1 MSRGAAAIHQS
12 SAYFTPHGSKSVYRY
27 ATSEDKWFELPQCP
41 FENSGLVVIDGVLTA
56 VGGWDGYHRTK
67 KLVTLQR
74 GKWVEDYPAMN
85 TARSFPTVVRASP
98 TEVIVIGGMGDRR
111 SWITAVELLQIGNK
125 SWFQLTC
132 LPTAPS
138 LPSATLCGSQ
148 LYVIDRNNINN
159 YSCSLQVI
167 YTNMIPHEL
176 TWTRLPR
183 LPANCSTAA
192 TFCGQLVI
200 VGGMKENIRTD
211 ERTCPIH
218 QLIDGEWVEIGSLST
233 ARQEC
238 LVASVSADQMVV
250 VGGEGELNS
259 VELCVATS

>member
-1 MSRGAAAIHQS
+1 MGWLS
-12 SAYFTPHGSKSVYRY
+12 SH
-27 ATSEDKWFELPQCP
+27 
-41 FENSGLVVIDGVLTA
+41 
-56 VGGWDGYHRTK
+56 K

-74 GKWVEDYPAMN
+74 GQWVEDYPAMN

-148 LYVIDRNNINN
+148 LYVIDRNNMNN

-167 YTNMIPHEL
+167 YTNTIPHEL
-176 TWTRLPR
+176 TWTRLLR

-192 TFCGQLVI
+192 TFCGQLVV
-200 VGGMKENIRTD
+200 VGGMKEGIT
-211 ERTCPIH
+211 TCSIH

-233 ARQEC
+233 ARLEC

-259 VELCVATS
+259 VEVCVATS